1 MNPKL
6 KLTGGDPEQPPPLVV
21 DPTDLLYSIDL
32 NDARNESIINSSDKN
47 NTNISNDSSFGAN
60 SFKPDDLKID
70 VRGVPEYYRTDDD
83 SYRPYTIYG
92 THHGELGMF
101 YIIFP
106 LFFFYLFNY
115 LFFARKR
122 LKCPLDVFIYHS
134 RMLHL
139 SY

>member
-6 KLTGGDPEQPPPLVV
+6 RLTDDQEQPPPLVV

-32 NDARNESIINSSDKN
+32 NDARNESINNSSDKN

-92 THHGELGMF
+92 AQHGEFGMF
-101 YIIFP
+101 CTIFLYFSYIYLISARENDC
-106 LFFFYLFNY
+106 FFLHHNAFN
-115 LFFARKR
+115 
-122 LKCPLDVFIYHS
+122 V
-134 RMLHL
+134 HL
-139 SY
+139 MSL

>member
-6 KLTGGDPEQPPPLVV
+6 KFTDDQDQPPPLVV

-32 NDARNESIINSSDKN
+32 NDARNESINNSSDKN

-83 SYRPYTIYG
+83 SYRPFTIYG
-92 THHGELGMF
+92 AQHGEFGM
-101 YIIFP
+101 YCTIF
-106 LFFFYLFNY
+106 LYFSCIYLISARENYCTFLHHNAFN
-115 LFFARKR
+115 
-122 LKCPLDVFIYHS
+122 V
-134 RMLHL
+134 HL
-139 SY
+139 MSL